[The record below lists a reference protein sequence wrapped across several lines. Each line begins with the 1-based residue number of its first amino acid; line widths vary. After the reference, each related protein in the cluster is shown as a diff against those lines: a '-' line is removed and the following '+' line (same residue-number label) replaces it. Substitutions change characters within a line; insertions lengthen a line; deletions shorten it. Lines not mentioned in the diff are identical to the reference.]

1 MTGERIAVVA
11 ALVALVLAACEPGRS
26 EGVVG
31 ALPAAPVIRA
41 NQASWPPPG
50 FSIVQ
55 DFPAVGEVLVDGNL
69 LIVPTGHGLTAVDL
83 TANRQLWSVP
93 TPGWARAVV
102 ALGDGHYWVA
112 DSTAGVTSVR
122 APSDDVRSVAV
133 GTVTDI
139 GATPDGALVTVSEGL
154 LIALTADSNGM
165 PRETSRLVLDGRP
178 IDLDVTVSQSGPH
191 WAVALRGAGLAVGH
205 QRGADLVLDR
215 SDPRVGR
222 TERAALEP
230 SGAVLTIGR
239 RGTVRRIADGGVE
252 EGRLPLTQH
261 RAVAVASD
269 GEPWFACGQ
278 AGVFRGLPS
287 TDEAVAIHTRDG
299 EAAVAVS
306 SDPDGSG
313 VYVSWWDGLVE
324 RLDRDGLVLGAWTLG
339 SAYRAVDV
347 TPEVIALRHASNRS
361 AILAMGSAL
370 TESALFSRTEKLAGL
385 SWDGA
390 RTWVAWNAA
399 GGFLVDSGS
408 DGLEIERVVD
418 SDVTAFA
425 AADDGSTWFTG
436 AEIGWGRLD
445 SGTMVTEALGEPE
458 QDVRLVAVSDGWF
471 VSGTHY
477 HRDFL
482 AFPLD
487 RPGHRV
493 RAWLPGVALA
503 VGVKDGHALV
513 VARRSTVLT
522 VPLEQGP
529 TPPTTTLQLYPP
541 AESYEWREA
550 QGLCQ
555 VGDAILVPMGEAGL
569 ARLSMGDSGELS
581 LEAVLETPGR
591 ARRCVAVSGNEVL
604 VADETAVIRL
614 QVD

>member
-1 MTGERIAVVA
+1 VTDVA
-11 ALVALVLAACEPGRS
+11 A
-26 EGVVG
+26 
-31 ALPAAPVIRA
+31 
-41 NQASWPPPG
+41 
-50 FSIVQ
+50 
-55 DFPAVGEVLVDGNL
+55 
-69 LIVPTGHGLTAVDL
+69 
-83 TANRQLWSVP
+83 
-93 TPGWARAVV
+93 TP
-102 ALGDGHYWVA
+102 H
-112 DSTAGVTSVR
+112 
-122 APSDDVRSVAV
+122 
-133 GTVTDI
+133 
-139 GATPDGALVTVSEGL
+139 GALVTVSEGL
-154 LIALTADSNGM
+154 LIALTHDSDGM
-165 PRETSRLVLDGRP
+165 PRETSRLVLDGQP
-178 IDLDVTVSQSGPH
+178 IDLDVTVSQSGVH
-191 WAVALRGAGLAVGH
+191 WAVALRGAGFAIGH
-205 QRGADLVLDR
+205 QRGAELVLDR
-215 SDPRVGR
+215 SEPRVGR
-222 TERAALEP
+222 TERVALAP
-230 SGAVLTIGR
+230 DGALFTTGR
-239 RGTVRRIADGGVE
+239 RGTVRHVTDQAVE

-261 RAVAVASD
+261 RAVAIDDD

-278 AGVFRGLPS
+278 AGVFRGFPS
-287 TDEAVAIHTRDG
+287 TDEEEPIRTRGG
-299 EAAVAVS
+299 EPAVAVRR
-306 SDPDGSG
+306 DPDGSG

-324 RLDRDGLVLGAWTLG
+324 QLDRDGLVLGSWTLG

-361 AILAMGSAL
+361 AVLAMGSAL
-370 TESALFSRTEKLAGL
+370 TESALSSRTETLAGL

-399 GGFLVDSGS
+399 GGFLADSGP

-418 SDVTAFA
+418 TDVTAFA
-425 AADDGSTWFTG
+425 VADDGSVWLTG

-458 QDVRLVAVSDGWF
+458 HDVRLVAVSNGWF

-477 HRDFL
+477 HRDVL

-493 RAWLPGVALA
+493 RAWLPGAALA
-503 VGVKDGHALV
+503 VGIKDGHALV

-555 VGDAILVPMGEAGL
+555 VGGAILVPMGEVGL

-591 ARRCVAVSGNEVL
+591 ARRCVAISQTEVL

-614 QVD
+614 RVD